1 MIGQHLK
8 ENKIYSGTKIY
19 NKPKYVYI
27 PLVNGKNKDVITL
40 VKKGEYVYKEM
51 PIAKVKGNNLPILS
65 SVSGIVVDI
74 EKHMIFDGTLCDT
87 VKIENDFKETI
98 EKTKKI
104 EENINKYSKE
114 DFIEILRE
122 SAIIGMGGSSF
133 PTYLKYKSEINTLI
147 VNAVECEP
155 FISTDYEITKTKIE
169 EILICIDAI
178 MEINNIDNCYIAI
191 KKNKKELIKII
202 NNYIGTYP
210 KIKLS
215 LIPVLYPMGWERYLV
230 EYITGKKYKSIPSEV
245 GIIVNNIST
254 IYAMYD
260 ALKYQKPL
268 IERSITITGD
278 MVKEKTNVIVKNGT
292 KLDEILE
299 FVGLKRNEEVV
310 AICGGPM
317 MGTSVTEDLVIT
329 PNVNAIIVNKKIDI
343 EEEKVCLRCSKC
355 SLACP
360 ARIEPG
366 LIKDYKDNKEMLKKL
381 NVNKCIEC
389 GICSYV
395 CPAKINVREY
405 VRKAKENYN
414 EKV

>member
-8 ENKIYSGTKIY
+8 ENKIYNGTKIY

-51 PIAKVKGNNLPILS
+51 MIAKIKGNNLPILS

-87 VKIENDFKETI
+87 IKIENDFKETV

-114 DFIEILRE
+114 EFIEILKE
-122 SAIIGMGGSSF
+122 NAIIGMGGSSF
-133 PTYLKYKSEINTLI
+133 PTYLKYNSNINTLI

-155 FISTDYEITKTKIE
+155 YISTDYEITKTKIE
-169 EILICIDAI
+169 EILRCIDAI
-178 MEINNIDNCYIAI
+178 MEINNIEECFIAI
-191 KKNKKELIKII
+191 KKNKKELINII

-215 LIPVLYPMGWERYLV
+215 LVPVLYPMGWERNLIK
-230 EYITGKKYKSIPSEV
+230 YITGKEYKAIPSEI
-245 GIIVNNIST
+245 GILVNNIST
-254 IYAMYD
+254 IYAIYN

-268 IERSITITGD
+268 IERNITITGD
-278 MVKEKTNVIVKNGT
+278 MIKEKTNILVKNGT

-299 FVGLKRNEEVV
+299 YVGLKRNEDVV

-317 MGTSVTEDLVIT
+317 MGNAVTDDLVIT
-329 PNVNAIIVNKKIDI
+329 PNINAIIVNKNKPI
-343 EEEKVCLRCSKC
+343 EEEKQCLRCSKC

-360 ARIEPG
+360 AKIEPV
-366 LIKDYKDNKEMLKKL
+366 LIKDYMNNKEMLKKL

-414 EKV
+414 EKI

>member
-8 ENKIYSGTKIY
+8 ENKIYNGTKIY

-51 PIAKVKGNNLPILS
+51 MIAKIKGNNLPILS

-87 VKIENDFKETI
+87 IKIENDFKETV

-114 DFIEILRE
+114 EFIEILKE
-122 SAIIGMGGSSF
+122 NAIIGMGGSSF
-133 PTYLKYKSEINTLI
+133 PTYLKYNSNINTLI

-155 FISTDYEITKTKIE
+155 YISTDYEITKTKIE
-169 EILICIDAI
+169 EILRCIDAI
-178 MEINNIDNCYIAI
+178 MEINNIEECFIAI
-191 KKNKKELIKII
+191 KKNKKELINII

-215 LIPVLYPMGWERYLV
+215 LVPVLYPMGWERNLIK
-230 EYITGKKYKSIPSEV
+230 YITDKEYKAIPSE
-245 GIIVNNIST
+245 IDILVNNIST
-254 IYAMYD
+254 IYAIYN

-268 IERSITITGD
+268 IERNITITGD
-278 MVKEKTNVIVKNGT
+278 MIKEKTNILVKNGT

-299 FVGLKRNEEVV
+299 YVGLKRNEDVV

-317 MGTSVTEDLVIT
+317 MGNAVTNDLVIT
-329 PNVNAIIVNKKIDI
+329 PNINAIIVNKNKPI
-343 EEEKVCLRCSKC
+343 EEEKQCLRCSKC

-360 ARIEPG
+360 AKIEPV
-366 LIKDYKDNKEMLKKL
+366 LIKDYMNNKEMLKKL

-414 EKV
+414 EKI